1 MTIKSVVFD
10 AYGTLY
16 DVQSVASVI
25 DEAFPDHGDVI
36 TQVWRIKQLE
46 YSWLRALMGRY
57 EDFWEITKESLL
69 FALQQLD
76 LDYSPGLFD
85 QLMEK
90 YLNLD
95 PFPDAKPT
103 LEAIND
109 AQLAI
114 LSNGSPMMLDTLVE
128 NSGFN
133 SLLSAVISIDPRQV
147 FKPSP
152 DTYKLIE
159 EQLGTTPKEVLFVS
173 SNAFDVCGAKSFGL
187 QVAWIERVT
196 PSQIS
201 HEVNSAEIVG
211 PGTMYK
217 ILRLGMETL
226 GFEPDH
232 RISSLSALPSILKQA
247 A

>member
-1 MTIKSVVFD
+1 MAIKSVVFD

-25 DEAFPDHGDVI
+25 DESFPDHGDVI
-36 TQVWRIKQLE
+36 TQVWRLKQLE

-57 EDFWEITKESLL
+57 VDFWDITKESLL

-103 LEAIND
+103 LEAISD

-133 SLLSAVISIDPRQV
+133 ALLSAVISIDPRQV

-152 DTYKLIE
+152 DTYTLIE
-159 EQLGTTPKEVLFVS
+159 EQLGTAPEEVLFVS
-173 SNAFDVCGAKSFGL
+173 SNAFDICGAKSFGL

-232 RISSLSALPSILKQA
+232 RISSLSALPSILKKA